1 MTADLTDIS
10 AITGYHAHVYFDPD
24 ADSASAAKRLREEVT
39 EAFSDIA
46 YIGNWHDKPVG
57 PHTTGS
63 YMVAFKAEFFG
74 KIVPWLSLHNPGL
87 SILIH
92 PETGDDLK
100 DHRDYPL
107 WLGQPID
114 LDLSKL

>member
-1 MTADLTDIS
+1 MILSEAV
-10 AITGYHAHVYFDPD
+10 ITGYHAHVYFEPD
-24 ADSASAAKRLREEVT
+24 SESAARAETLRELVAT
-39 EAFSDIA
+39 AFSDIA

-57 PHTTGS
+57 PHMTGS
-63 YMVAFKAEFFG
+63 YMIAFKPAYFHQ
-74 KIVPWLSLHNPGL
+74 IISWLSLNNPGL

-107 WLGQPID
+107 WLGQQIPI
-114 LDLSKL
+114 DLSKL

>member
-1 MTADLTDIS
+1 MTADLCDIS
-10 AITGYHAHVYFDPD
+10 VITGYHAHVYFDPD
-24 ADSASAAKRLREEVT
+24 TDTSVRAKKLRDQAKQVLSE
-39 EAFSDIA
+39 IA

-57 PHTTGS
+57 PHMTGS
-63 YMVAFKAEFFG
+63 YMIAFEAQYFG
-74 KIVPWLSLHNPGL
+74 QIVPWLSLNNPGL

-107 WLGQPID
+107 WLGAQIPI
-114 LDLSKL
+114 DLSKL